1 MTALYQ
7 DIIDDISEVELVD
20 FMGDDRTVVNSAR
33 VSFGK
38 RKLQLDQKDVKL
50 IDYLARHEHTAP
62 FRHVVFQFRV
72 RAPEFVARQWYKHQV
87 GANFSSDPWS
97 EISQRYVEVDQFYV
111 PRVWRRQGHENKQ
124 GSAGAL
130 TGSESNAATHLYTQ
144 ELRRVLKVYREL
156 LDLGVAKEQ
165 ARTILPLSIYTD
177 FYWTASLQAV
187 AHFCTLR
194 IDAHAQ
200 WEIRQYADAVQR
212 LAVGVA
218 PIAYDALKEGVL
230 HV

>member
-1 MTALYQ
+1 M
-7 DIIDDISEVELVD
+7 
-20 FMGDDRTVVNSAR
+20 
-33 VSFGK
+33 
-38 RKLQLDQKDVKL
+38 
-50 IDYLARHEHTAP
+50 
-62 FRHVVFQFRV
+62 VFQFRV